1 MKHQRNLDLPNWPR
15 RMQARL
21 ASAYCGV
28 SRTKFLHDV
37 GRKYPRPVKD
47 GRNSLWYIEDLNEAL
62 DLLKNEGAPLDPFME
77 ALDGLD
83 EGETH

>member
-1 MKHQRNLDLPNWPR
+1 MADRIALPNWPR
-15 RMQARL
+15 RMKAPL
-21 ASAYCGV
+21 AAAYCGV

-47 GRNSLWYIEDLNEAL
+47 GGNSLWYREDLDDAL
-62 DLLKNEGAPLDPFME
+62 DCLKDEGASSDPFLE

-83 EGETH
+83 ERETRP

>member
-1 MKHQRNLDLPNWPR
+1 M
-15 RMQARL
+15 A
-21 ASAYCGV
+21 AAYCGV

-37 GRKYPRPVKD
+37 GGKYPKPIKD

-62 DLLKNEGAPLDPFME
+62 DLLKDKGAPSDPFME

-83 EGETH
+83 EREARP

>member
-1 MKHQRNLDLPNWPR
+1 MADRIALPNWPR
-15 RMQARL
+15 RMQAPL
-21 ASAYCGV
+21 AAAYCGV

-47 GRNSLWYIEDLNEAL
+47 GRNSLWYREDLDEAL
-62 DLLKNEGAPLDPFME
+62 DCLKDKGASSDPFME

-83 EGETH
+83 EREARP